1 LRFILQPKM
10 DATSLITPS
19 DTHQSVK
26 RTHLFMIANAV
37 VILIALFGTVGWLF
51 IAAHKKWY
59 PYKPYTRNTG
69 PPGTQKMTDY
79 KGSSS

>member
-1 LRFILQPKM
+1 M
-10 DATSLITPS
+10 DATSLITPF
-19 DTHQSVK
+19 DTEQSVK
-26 RTHLFMIANAV
+26 GTHFFMIANAV
-37 VILIALFGTVGWLF
+37 VILLVLAGTITWLF
-51 IAAHKKWY
+51 IAADKKWY